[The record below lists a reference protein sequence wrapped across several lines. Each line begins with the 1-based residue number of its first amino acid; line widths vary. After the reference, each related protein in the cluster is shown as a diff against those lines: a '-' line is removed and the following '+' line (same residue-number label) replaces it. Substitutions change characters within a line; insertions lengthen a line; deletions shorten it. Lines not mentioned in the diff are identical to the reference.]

1 MKLLIQHILYL
12 FFLAS
17 ILTSCSNKG
26 VFIPNGQ
33 PLESIDFAARIG
45 QMPNS
50 DPYEV
55 KNIFLDA
62 NLMYIT
68 VNYETSCSG
77 KDVVEMIGSEVL
89 SDAMVPVRQVKLAI
103 RSSDATCKEFRNRT
117 FIVNIRELAGMK
129 ERDFETDLQIYGWR
143 SKVRYVFVP

>member
-1 MKLLIQHILYL
+1 MKLFIQTILY
-12 FFLAS
+12 S
-17 ILTSCSNKG
+17 IFCLTCLTSCSNKG

-45 QMPNS
+45 QTPDS

-55 KNIFLDA
+55 KNVFLDA
-62 NLMYIT
+62 NLLYIS
-68 VNYETSCSG
+68 VQYDGSCSG
-77 KDVVEMIGSEVL
+77 KDVVEMIGNEVL

-103 RSSDATCKEFRNRT
+103 RSNDATCKEFRNRT
-117 FIVNIRELAGMK
+117 FIINIRELTGIK

-143 SKVRYVFVP
+143 QTVRYVFVP